1 MLHFAATAGSL
12 DRSIGLQGV
21 AMNGRYLPVSLLAAF
36 LIFAFFT
43 CSFAA
48 ETKITI
54 GYAAISP
61 RTLPL
66 IIAQEQG
73 LFAKQG
79 IEARLVLVKGAPI
92 LVASLVSGDIEI
104 GYTGGPAVVGAAA
117 QGTYLKILSSVSSKL
132 THTIIASPSIKTA
145 ENLRGK
151 KFGIQSIGGSTW
163 MHTMLALEHVG
174 TDPKRDGISLM
185 IIGDSVVIGQSL
197 EAGRIDAAVLDGAL
211 MRRLKN
217 KGFSVIADLQ
227 SANIPMLNQAIVLSP
242 DYLQKHA
249 DVTEKI
255 LMTLVES
262 LAFTL
267 AAANKSLVIKTMM
280 RRFQISD
287 PVVGEEGYQDY
298 LTSVERKPV
307 PSLDALRN
315 IRRLMAVQNP
325 KVASVK
331 VEDLVEGRM
340 IRKLDESGFIDRVGA
355 AYGLK

>member
-1 MLHFAATAGSL
+1 
-12 DRSIGLQGV
+12 
-21 AMNGRYLPVSLLAAF
+21 MNGRYLPVSLLAAF

-48 ETKITI
+48 DTKITV

-73 LFAKQG
+73 LFAKHG
-79 IEARLVLVKGAPI
+79 IETRLVLIKGAPI
-92 LVASLVSGDIEI
+92 LVASLISGDIEI
-104 GYTGGPAVVGAAA
+104 GYTGGTSVIGAAA
-117 QGTYLKILSSVSSKL
+117 QGTYLKILASVSSKL
-132 THTIIASPSIKTA
+132 THTIIANPSIKTA
-145 ENLRGK
+145 ESLRGK
-151 KFGIQSIGGSTW
+151 RFGIQSIGGSTW
-163 MHTMLALEHVG
+163 MHTMLGLEYVG
-174 TDPKRDGISLM
+174 LDPKRDNVNLLV
-185 IIGDSVVIGQSL
+185 IGDSVLIGQSL

-211 MRRLKN
+211 ARRLRS

-227 SANIPMLNQAIVLSP
+227 PASIPMLNQAIVVSQ
-242 DYLQKHA
+242 DYLQKRSET
-249 DVTEKI
+249 VEKI

-262 LAFTL
+262 LAFSL
-267 AAANKSLVIKTMM
+267 APANKSIVIKTLM

-315 IRRLMAVQNP
+315 IRRLMALQNP
-325 KVASVK
+325 KVANVK
-331 VEDLVEGRM
+331 VEDLVDSRM